1 MFFSLSF
8 CSFQVTNSDFK
19 LFLSVVARLVG
30 LTCKVFFS
38 ISRAS
43 RYVTL
48 HMLWEEY
55 DFSQPYTHKQ
65 DKEVSIDG
73 R

>member
-1 MFFSLSF
+1 M
-8 CSFQVTNSDFK
+8 
-19 LFLSVVARLVG
+19 VARLVG

-73 R
+73 REVFPIRQEQEGTTVGF